1 MKGRRNVYLIIG
13 SVLII
18 LNLLLDIASL
28 SEYKPQDSSYSIG
41 YFIGSHFLMII
52 GLVLYRLAYKINRR
66 LKSDNPDSLEED
78 IKKIG
83 SK

>member
-1 MKGRRNVYLIIG
+1 MKARRNVYLIIG

-18 LNLLLDIASL
+18 LNLLLDITSL
-28 SEYKPQDSSYSIG
+28 SEYKSQDSSYSIG
-41 YFIGSHFLMII
+41 YFIGSHFFMIT
-52 GLVLYRLAYKINRR
+52 GLVLYRMAYKINRR
-66 LKSDNPDSLEED
+66 LKSNNPDSLEED